1 MDLAAKTRLVNNQMV
16 TAIGQAEF
24 RLPHSSK
31 SNTAFK
37 GSSSLSV
44 VEENTLPRIANGEP
58 TAVAD
63 CLNRYGGLV
72 WSLAR
77 RFSPDEQAAE
87 DAVQDIFVQLW
98 KNADRFN
105 AEIASEKTFIAMIAR
120 RRLIDI
126 SRRKSWPSSGQIDFE
141 LLGSRERSGLE
152 QAEIDDEAAKA
163 AQLLS
168 DLPDDQQKVIR
179 LSVYDGLS
187 HSKIAELTGI
197 SLGTVKTHIRRGLM
211 KLRSALFDAGQLT
224 SLLDFGEEAGQ

>member
-1 MDLAAKTRLVNNQMV
+1 MA
-16 TAIGQAEF
+16 TAIGQAEI
-24 RLPHSSK
+24 RLPFSPKTKNVH
-31 SNTAFK
+31 K

-44 VEENTLPRIANGEP
+44 VEENTLPRIANGES

-87 DAVQDIFVQLW
+87 DAVQDIFVQIW

-105 AEIASEKTFIAMIAR
+105 AEIASEKTFVAMIAR

-126 SRRKSWPSSGQIDFE
+126 SRRKSWPTSGQFDFE
-141 LLGSRERSGLE
+141 TIGSREKSGLE
-152 QAEIDDEAAKA
+152 RAEIEDEAAKA

-179 LSVYDGLS
+179 LSIYDGLS
-187 HSKIAELTGI
+187 HSKIAEHTGI
-197 SLGTVKTHIRRGLM
+197 SLGTVKSHIRRGLM
-211 KLRSALFDAGQLT
+211 KLRSALFETSQLT